1 MEQILGFIE
10 NIKSV
15 QVIDVLMAT
24 CIMILFIVLSPSISY
39 MIVKSVK
46 LKGNKKQIRNV
57 FMTRVLQGGS
67 FRGKD

>member
-46 LKGNKKQIRNV
+46 LKVIKSK
-57 FMTRVLQGGS
+57 
-67 FRGKD
+67 